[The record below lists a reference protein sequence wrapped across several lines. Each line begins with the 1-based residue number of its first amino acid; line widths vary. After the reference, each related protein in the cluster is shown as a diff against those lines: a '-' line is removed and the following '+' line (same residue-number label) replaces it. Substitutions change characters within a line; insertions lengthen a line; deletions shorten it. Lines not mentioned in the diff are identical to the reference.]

1 MILADTSVW
10 ISHFRES
17 QPHLQ
22 RALADSAV
30 FMHPFVLGEIACGN
44 LRARS
49 QTLHMLARLPSP
61 VSASNDEVL
70 AMLEQH
76 RFFGRGLGWVDAHLL
91 ASARLTSC
99 RLWTLDSPLRD
110 AVIALKIGYSAVM

>member
-10 ISHFRES
+10 ISHFRTG

-22 RALADSAV
+22 QALVDSKV

-49 QTLHMLARLPSP
+49 QTLHNLGRLPSS

-70 AMLEQH
+70 ALLLQH
-76 RFFGRGLGWVDAHLL
+76 RLFGRGLGWVDAHLL
-91 ASARLTSC
+91 ASARLTGC
-99 RLWTLDSPLRD
+99 RLWTLDSPLR
-110 AVIALKIGYSAVM
+110 AAATALKIGYSAVM

>member
-10 ISHFRES
+10 ISHLRES

-22 RALADSAV
+22 RALVDSKV
-30 FMHPFVLGEIACGN
+30 FMHAFVLGEIACGN

-76 RFFGRGLGWVDAHLL
+76 RFFGRGLGWVDVHLL
-91 ASARLTSC
+91 ASARLTGC
-99 RLWTLDSPLRD
+99 RLWTLDSTLRD
-110 AVIALKIGYSAVM
+110 AAAAFKIGYSAVM

>member
-22 RALADSAV
+22 QALVDGKV
-30 FMHPFVLGEIACGN
+30 FMHAFVLGEIACGN

-76 RFFGRGLGWVDAHLL
+76 RFFGRGLGWVDVHLL
-91 ASARLTSC
+91 ASARPTGC
-99 RLWTLDSPLRD
+99 TVWTVDTPLR
-110 AVIALKIGYSAVM
+110 AGARSLKR